1 METEFCRER
10 NEGKIVYEYINNTLE
25 DIKITSPRKRHNEH
39 RTKESVRQRKVI
51 QTLMDRSRI
60 KIALRKKIV
69 SMHRLQKSR
78 ETVQPDVIWF
88 LILFKSTMLANVIFD
103 CSPGLATSMLKID
116 LNLIKFT

>member
-51 QTLMDRSRI
+51 QTLMDRDQELRLPSAR
-60 KIALRKKIV
+60 KSYRCIACRNLGKQC
-69 SMHRLQKSR
+69 SQ
-78 ETVQPDVIWF
+78 
-88 LILFKSTMLANVIFD
+88 MLYG
-103 CSPGLATSMLKID
+103 S
-116 LNLIKFT
+116 